1 MISESTRS
9 KRRARGVLLLLATIA
24 FFSYGCAESGGP
36 PSREETQSSTVTLDA
51 ESDEVLVEIDLDEY
65 FILMDAAVPSG
76 PVSLMLANRGFE
88 EHNLYFTDV
97 ESDSTIWETEG
108 RLSPGERR
116 TVTLDLEPGVYQ
128 AVCDFSGH
136 ESRGMVAEF
145 VVEDATPAEPGS

>member
-1 MISESTRS
+1 MISESAPS
-9 KRRARGVLLLLATIA
+9 KIRARRVLPLLATIA
-24 FFSYGCAESGGP
+24 FFPFGCAESGGP
-36 PSREETQSSTVTLDA
+36 PSREETASTAVTPDA
-51 ESDEVLVEIDLDEY
+51 ESDGVLVEIDLDEY

-76 PVSLMLANRGFE
+76 PVSLRLVNRGFE
-88 EHNLYFTDV
+88 EHNLYFTDI

-145 VVEDATPAEPGS
+145 VVEDATPA

>member
-1 MISESTRS
+1 MISESAPS
-9 KRRARGVLLLLATIA
+9 KIRARRVLPLLATIA
-24 FFSYGCAESGGP
+24 FFPFGCAESGGP
-36 PSREETQSSTVTLDA
+36 PSREETASTAVTPDA
-51 ESDEVLVEIDLDEY
+51 ES
-65 FILMDAAVPSG
+65 DAAVPSG
-76 PVSLMLANRGFE
+76 PVSLRLVNRGFE
-88 EHNLYFTDV
+88 EHNLYFTDI

-145 VVEDATPAEPGS
+145 VVEDATPAETGS